1 MPQPQMT
8 VLEILN
14 RTKVFFEKKGVPDA
28 RLDAEYI
35 ISYGLKMKNRMDLY
49 LNFEK
54 PLTPAELD
62 VLRTMVARR
71 ATREPLQHIIG
82 DTSFRGFIIKCDRRA
97 LIPRPETESLVDMAA
112 DCLKGVENPFIVE
125 IGTGTGAIAI
135 ACAKEIAGARV
146 LATDV
151 SEDALALARTNAE
164 ANGLGESAN
173 AGGNSTATD
182 SATVASTSS
191 TGSPTSSSTPSNT
204 LQFAQGD
211 LLDAVTADVIAKA
224 IGAAADAATS
234 IDSAPSTDSASSA
247 THANSQN
254 TASTLQFAQGDL
266 LDAVTADVIAKA
278 IGAAADA
285 ATLAGPQIDCLVA
298 NLPYIPDGEKNNL
311 QPEVAKYDPALA
323 LFGGAD
329 GLDLV
334 RKLLKQTEGRLKQ
347 GASILLEIGSEQ
359 GEILKAEAGNYPW
372 LEFTGIHKD
381 FCNNVR
387 FVSYKAK

>member
-1 MPQPQMT
+1 MQQMT

-125 IGTGTGAIAI
+125 IGTGTGAISI

-164 ANGLGESAN
+164 ANATGEA
-173 AGGNSTATD
+173 
-182 SATVASTSS
+182 
-191 TGSPTSSSTPSNT
+191 

-211 LLDAVTADVIAKA
+211 LLDAVTDEVIANVV
-224 IGAAADAATS
+224 GA
-234 IDSAPSTDSASSA
+234 SA
-247 THANSQN
+247 
-254 TASTLQFAQGDL
+254 
-266 LDAVTADVIAKA
+266 K
-278 IGAAADA
+278 
-285 ATLAGPQIDCLVA
+285 IDCLIA
-298 NLPYIPDGEKNNL
+298 NLPYIPDGEKDKL

-334 RKLLKQTEGRLKQ
+334 RKLLQQTEGRLKS

-359 GEILKAEAGNYPW
+359 GEMLKTEAGNYPW

>member
-1 MPQPQMT
+1 MPQMT

-182 SATVASTSS
+182 SAAVASTS
-191 TGSPTSSSTPSNT
+191 
-204 LQFAQGD
+204 
-211 LLDAVTADVIAKA
+211 
-224 IGAAADAATS
+224 
-234 IDSAPSTDSASSA
+234 STDSASSA

-254 TASTLQFAQGDL
+254 TSSTLQFAQGDL

-298 NLPYIPDGEKNNL
+298 NLPYIPDGEKDNL

-359 GEILKAEAGNYPW
+359 GEMLKAEAGNYPW

>member
-14 RTKVFFEKKGVPDA
+14 RTKVFFEKKGIPDA

-97 LIPRPETESLVDMAA
+97 LIPRPETESLVDMAS
-112 DCLKGVENPFIVE
+112 DCLKGVEKPFIVE
-125 IGTGTGAIAI
+125 IGTGTGAISI
-135 ACAKEIAGARV
+135 ACAKEIAGAKV

-164 ANGLGESAN
+164 VNGLAGNSSEQSAATAADSTASASSAN
-173 AGGNSTATD
+173 AVSTLT
-182 SATVASTSS
+182 
-191 TGSPTSSSTPSNT
+191 
-204 LQFAQGD
+204 FAQGD
-211 LLDAVTADVIAKA
+211 LLNAVTPEAIAKA
-224 IGAAADAATS
+224 TGD
-234 IDSAPSTDSASSA
+234 SSA
-247 THANSQN
+247 
-254 TASTLQFAQGDL
+254 
-266 LDAVTADVIAKA
+266 K
-278 IGAAADA
+278 
-285 ATLAGPQIDCLVA
+285 IDCLIA
-298 NLPYIPDGEKNNL
+298 NLPYIPDSEKDKL

-334 RKLLKQTEGRLKQ
+334 RKLLQQTENSLKP

-359 GEILKAEAGNYPW
+359 GEMLKAEASRYTW

-381 FCNNVR
+381 FCNNIR
-387 FVSYKAK
+387 FVSYKKI

>member
-1 MPQPQMT
+1 MPANAPMT

-71 ATREPLQHIIG
+71 AAREPLQHIIG

-112 DCLKGVENPFIVE
+112 DSLKGIENPFIVE
-125 IGTGTGAIAI
+125 VGTGTGAIAI

-164 ANGLGESAN
+164 ANG
-173 AGGNSTATD
+173 
-182 SATVASTSS
+182 
-191 TGSPTSSSTPSNT
+191 TGDA
-204 LQFAQGD
+204 LHFAQGD
-211 LLDAVTADVIAKA
+211 LLDAVTAEVIANVT
-224 IGAAADAATS
+224 GA
-234 IDSAPSTDSASSA
+234 SASSA
-247 THANSQN
+247 T
-254 TASTLQFAQGDL
+254 LP
-266 LDAVTADVIAKA
+266 K
-278 IGAAADA
+278 
-285 ATLAGPQIDCLVA
+285 IDCLIA
-298 NLPYIPDGEKNNL
+298 NLPYIPDGEKDKL

-334 RKLLKQTEGRLKQ
+334 RKLLKQSEGRLKP

-359 GEILKAEAGNYPW
+359 GEMLKAEAANYPW

>member
-14 RTKVFFEKKGVPDA
+14 RTKVFFEKKGIPDA

-112 DCLKGVENPFIVE
+112 DSLKGIEKPFIVE
-125 IGTGTGAIAI
+125 IGTGTGAISI
-135 ACAKEIAGARV
+135 ACAKEIAGAKV

-164 ANGLGESAN
+164 ANGLAGNSSEQSAATSADSTASASSAN
-173 AGGNSTATD
+173 E
-182 SATVASTSS
+182 ASSLT
-191 TGSPTSSSTPSNT
+191 
-204 LQFAQGD
+204 FAQGD
-211 LLDAVTADVIAKA
+211 LLNAITADVIANVA
-224 IGAAADAATS
+224 GDA
-234 IDSAPSTDSASSA
+234 SA
-247 THANSQN
+247 
-254 TASTLQFAQGDL
+254 
-266 LDAVTADVIAKA
+266 K
-278 IGAAADA
+278 
-285 ATLAGPQIDCLVA
+285 IDCLIA
-298 NLPYIPDGEKNNL
+298 NLPYIPDSEKDKL

-323 LFGGAD
+323 LFGGED

-334 RKLLKQTEGRLKQ
+334 RKLLQQTEGKLKP

-359 GEILKAEAGNYPW
+359 GEMLKAEAEKYPW

>member
-1 MPQPQMT
+1 
-8 VLEILN
+8 
-14 RTKVFFEKKGVPDA
+14 
-28 RLDAEYI
+28 
-35 ISYGLKMKNRMDLY
+35 MKNRMDLY

-112 DCLKGVENPFIVE
+112 DSLKGVEKPFIVE
-125 IGTGTGAIAI
+125 IGTGTGAISI
-135 ACAKEIAGARV
+135 ACAKEIAGAKV

-164 ANGLGESAN
+164 ANGLAGNPDAESA
-173 AGGNSTATD
+173 ASSTDSTA
-182 SATVASTSS
+182 SASSASTL
-191 TGSPTSSSTPSNT
+191 T
-204 LQFAQGD
+204 FAQGD
-211 LLDAVTADVIAKA
+211 LLNAVTADVIANVA
-224 IGAAADAATS
+224 GD
-234 IDSAPSTDSASSA
+234 
-247 THANSQN
+247 
-254 TASTLQFAQGDL
+254 AST
-266 LDAVTADVIAKA
+266 K
-278 IGAAADA
+278 
-285 ATLAGPQIDCLVA
+285 IDCLIA
-298 NLPYIPDGEKNNL
+298 NLPYIPDSEKDKL

-334 RKLLKQTEGRLKQ
+334 RKLLQQTEGKLKP

-359 GEILKAEAGNYPW
+359 GEMLKAEAEKYPW

>member
-1 MPQPQMT
+1 MPANAPMT

-71 ATREPLQHIIG
+71 AAREPLQHIIG

-112 DCLKGVENPFIVE
+112 DSLKGIENPFIVE

-164 ANGLGESAN
+164 ANGLGATN
-173 AGGNSTATD
+173 ADGNA
-182 SATVASTSS
+182 A
-191 TGSPTSSSTPSNT
+191 GS
-204 LQFAQGD
+204 LHFAQGD
-211 LLDAVTADVIAKA
+211 LLDAVTAEVIANV
-224 IGAAADAATS
+224 IGA
-234 IDSAPSTDSASSA
+234 SASSA
-247 THANSQN
+247 T
-254 TASTLQFAQGDL
+254 LP
-266 LDAVTADVIAKA
+266 K
-278 IGAAADA
+278 
-285 ATLAGPQIDCLVA
+285 IDCLIA
-298 NLPYIPDGEKNNL
+298 NLPYIPDGEKDKL

-334 RKLLKQTEGRLKQ
+334 RKLLQQTEGRLKP
-347 GASILLEIGSEQ
+347 GASIFLEIGSEQ
-359 GEILKAEAGNYPW
+359 GETLKSEAENYPW

>member
-14 RTKVFFEKKGVPDA
+14 RTKVFFEKKGIPDA

-112 DCLKGVENPFIVE
+112 DCLKGVEKPFIVE
-125 IGTGTGAIAI
+125 IGTGTGAISI
-135 ACAKEIAGARV
+135 ACAKEIAGAKV

-164 ANGLGESAN
+164 ANDLAGNPDAESAASSTDSTASASSASSAN
-173 AGGNSTATD
+173 A
-182 SATVASTSS
+182 ASTL
-191 TGSPTSSSTPSNT
+191 T
-204 LQFAQGD
+204 FAQGD
-211 LLDAVTADVIAKA
+211 LLNAVTADVIAKVV
-224 IGAAADAATS
+224 GASA
-234 IDSAPSTDSASSA
+234 DSA
-247 THANSQN
+247 
-254 TASTLQFAQGDL
+254 TLP
-266 LDAVTADVIAKA
+266 K
-278 IGAAADA
+278 
-285 ATLAGPQIDCLVA
+285 IDCLIA
-298 NLPYIPDGEKNNL
+298 NLPYIPDSEKDKL

-334 RKLLKQTEGRLKQ
+334 RKLLQQTEGKLKP

-359 GEILKAEAGNYPW
+359 GEMLKAEAEKYPW

>member
-14 RTKVFFEKKGVPDA
+14 RTKVFFEKKGIPDA

-112 DCLKGVENPFIVE
+112 ESLKGIEKPFIVE
-125 IGTGTGAIAI
+125 IGTGTGAISI
-135 ACAKEIAGARV
+135 ACAKEIAGAKV
-146 LATDV
+146 LATDI

-164 ANGLGESAN
+164 ANGLAGNSSEQNTATSTDASAN
-173 AGGNSTATD
+173 
-182 SATVASTSS
+182 SATPADSQTTTSTL
-191 TGSPTSSSTPSNT
+191 T
-204 LQFAQGD
+204 FAQGD
-211 LLDAVTADVIAKA
+211 LLNAVTADVIANVV
-224 IGAAADAATS
+224 GASA
-234 IDSAPSTDSASSA
+234 DSA
-247 THANSQN
+247 
-254 TASTLQFAQGDL
+254 TLP
-266 LDAVTADVIAKA
+266 K
-278 IGAAADA
+278 
-285 ATLAGPQIDCLVA
+285 IDCLIA
-298 NLPYIPDGEKNNL
+298 NLPYIPDSEKDKL

-323 LFGGAD
+323 LFGGVD

-334 RKLLKQTEGRLKQ
+334 RKLLQQTEGKLKQ

-359 GEILKAEAGNYPW
+359 GEMLKAEAEKYPW
-372 LEFTGIHKD
+372 LEFSGIHKD

>member
-14 RTKVFFEKKGVPDA
+14 RTKVFFEKKGIPDA

-62 VLRTMVARR
+62 ELRTMVARR

-97 LIPRPETESLVDMAA
+97 LIPRPETESLVDMAS
-112 DCLKGVENPFIVE
+112 DCLKGIEKPFIVE
-125 IGTGTGAIAI
+125 IGTGTGAISI
-135 ACAKEIAGARV
+135 ACAKEIAGAKV

-164 ANGLGESAN
+164 ANGLAGNSSEQSEATSADSTASASSAN
-173 AGGNSTATD
+173 A
-182 SATVASTSS
+182 ASTL
-191 TGSPTSSSTPSNT
+191 T
-204 LQFAQGD
+204 FAQGD
-211 LLDAVTADVIAKA
+211 LLNAVAADVIAKVT
-224 IGAAADAATS
+224 GDA
-234 IDSAPSTDSASSA
+234 
-247 THANSQN
+247 
-254 TASTLQFAQGDL
+254 TA
-266 LDAVTADVIAKA
+266 K
-278 IGAAADA
+278 
-285 ATLAGPQIDCLVA
+285 IDCLIA
-298 NLPYIPDGEKNNL
+298 NLPYIPDSEKDKL

-334 RKLLKQTEGRLKQ
+334 RKLLQQTEGKLKP

-359 GEILKAEAGNYPW
+359 GEMLKAEAEKYPW

>member
-14 RTKVFFEKKGVPDA
+14 RTKVFFEKKGIPDA

-97 LIPRPETESLVDMAA
+97 LIPRPETESLVDMAS
-112 DCLKGVENPFIVE
+112 DCLKGVEKPFIVE
-125 IGTGTGAIAI
+125 IGTGTGAISI
-135 ACAKEIAGARV
+135 ACAKEIAGAKV

-164 ANGLGESAN
+164 VNGLA
-173 AGGNSTATD
+173 GNSSEQSAATAAD
-182 SATVASTSS
+182 STASASS
-191 TGSPTSSSTPSNT
+191 TNAVSTLT
-204 LQFAQGD
+204 FAQGD
-211 LLDAVTADVIAKA
+211 LLNAVTPEAIAKA
-224 IGAAADAATS
+224 TGD
-234 IDSAPSTDSASSA
+234 SSA
-247 THANSQN
+247 
-254 TASTLQFAQGDL
+254 
-266 LDAVTADVIAKA
+266 K
-278 IGAAADA
+278 
-285 ATLAGPQIDCLVA
+285 IDCLIA
-298 NLPYIPDGEKNNL
+298 NLPYIPDGEKDKL

-334 RKLLKQTEGRLKQ
+334 RKLLQQTENSLKP

-359 GEILKAEAGNYPW
+359 GEMLKAEASRYTW
-372 LEFTGIHKD
+372 LEFTGIHK
-381 FCNNVR
+381 
-387 FVSYKAK
+387 